1 MMFDC
6 AEKYDD
12 YFVHVYVHREGT
24 IAAVGTLCKITYRQL
39 EDDGRQV
46 IVIRGEGRV
55 RVRKILKT
63 LPYVTAEVE
72 TAVNDR
78 PPESEAEVAKLAQDA
93 YDQLKYY
100 MRLLKSHPPNSH
112 MTVTKYI
119 KNHRP
124 MRGGG
129 SPLQR
134 EKFSM
139 ALANLAVMVNPDY
152 AQKMLQTD
160 DTFKRLTVEKNI
172 LTTAADL
179 IATQLINLGSITAE
193 ARDGIKMNA
202 LNDNISDADILPG
215 EEEEEEAV
223 EEEDEWDL
231 QKIN

>member
-1 MMFDC
+1 MMHDC
-6 AEKYDD
+6 ALKFDD

-24 IAAVGTLCKITYRQL
+24 IAAMGTLCKITYRQL
-39 EDDGRQV
+39 EDDGRQI

-55 RVRKILKT
+55 RLRKILKT

-72 TAVNDR
+72 TAVHDQ
-78 PPESEAEVAKLAQDA
+78 PPDSEVEAANLAQDA

-100 MRLLKSHPPNSH
+100 MRLLKSHKPNEF

-119 KNHRP
+119 KAHRP
-124 MRGGG
+124 LRGVD

-160 DTFKRLTVEKNI
+160 DTTKRLLVEKSI
-172 LTTAADL
+172 LTTAAEL
-179 IATQLINLGSITAE
+179 ISTQLVNLGSLTAE

-215 EEEEEEAV
+215 DEEEEEAV
-223 EEEDEWDL
+223 EEDDEWDL